1 MTISQLNKN
10 IYCVHCGEMVSDTL
24 TVIHPHGPAGRSK
37 KATRSDS
44 GEIISNVVSM
54 DQVLSSYSTPTLETS
69 CLGPKSVYV
78 SNREKTQR
86 QKGDR
91 GDYRMTDGGKET
103 FLSLFL
109 GATQKNEYIVTA
121 KGNFS
126 LIYTG
131 MYTLHDTAAKYWH
144 DTVHYR
150 ENKQN
155 ICCSVGTACDLGI
168 VFDPPIRHCHCQ
180 SGTCLSVSLPYWQ
193 LIWNPF
199 IRRAL
204 QWQLSITDTDNRQLK
219 RHRSSEWSRY
229 EELEPL

>member
-1 MTISQLNKN
+1 M
-10 IYCVHCGEMVSDTL
+10 
-24 TVIHPHGPAGRSK
+24 
-37 KATRSDS
+37 
-44 GEIISNVVSM
+44 
-54 DQVLSSYSTPTLETS
+54 
-69 CLGPKSVYV
+69 
-78 SNREKTQR
+78 
-86 QKGDR
+86 
-91 GDYRMTDGGKET
+91 
-103 FLSLFL
+103 
-109 GATQKNEYIVTA
+109 TA

-131 MYTLHDTAAKYWH
+131 MYTLHDTAAEYWH

-219 RHRSSEWSRY
+219 RHRSSERVEQIWGAGTTLVHFDLFICYSEKYKWVEVLQY
-229 EELEPL
+229 EDKRNFW